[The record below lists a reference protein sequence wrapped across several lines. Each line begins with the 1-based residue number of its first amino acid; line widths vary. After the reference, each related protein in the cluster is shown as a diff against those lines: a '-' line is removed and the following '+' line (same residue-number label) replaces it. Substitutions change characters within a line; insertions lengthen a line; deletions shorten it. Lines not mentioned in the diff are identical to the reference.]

1 MAAVAP
7 ILSAG
12 VQAQNAPAPNKAPNV
27 VEIEVQYAG
36 PATVAKERLLANMR
50 TRVGQA
56 YSEQVVEEDI
66 RNLYA
71 TGNVVNVRIFGE
83 PKGDGVKVIVVL
95 QAKARVTAVEIQGAQ
110 EVKLSKIRDK
120 ISVKPGDSAS
130 EAAMEADRQKI
141 LEYYASKGF
150 TDVSVT
156 YKLDGNDKL
165 GTARV
170 LYQIQE
176 GKKTAIKAVR
186 FEGNTRFSSSELL
199 KVIKTRKYRPVLSP
213 ILKTGRVVQEQ
224 LSDDAIALRE
234 FYQNKG
240 YSDVQIREPNVNR
253 LNGKVEVVFVISEG
267 APYRVGRVSFKGG
280 RLFGQDQIEKVTKLK
295 SGAVFS
301 PAAIQADVKALQ
313 DLYGAKG
320 YVDFQAGARPSAGG
334 DHVTDITFTLEEGA
348 PAHVGRI
355 SITGNTRTKDKVIR
369 RELALA
375 PGELFN
381 TVRMEASKQRLNNL
395 NFFQKVDVYPSES
408 GDKDLRDLNVVLEEK
423 RTGSLNFGA
432 GFSSVD
438 SLLGFVE
445 LTQSNFDATNWPNF
459 TGGGQ
464 KFRTRVQYGAKR
476 QDASIGLTEPYFMDH
491 KLSLGGELF
500 YHKDEYSAS
509 AYNTERLGFELVSRK
524 PLTEFSFGRLGYRV
538 EQAKL
543 GGVSTFNSAN
553 PGEET
558 PAVTILRD
566 LGAQIK
572 SQIFTGVTYDSRDS
586 LFLTRKGERVDFS
599 TFVSGGPLGGDIQI
613 YGWNLEASKYFK
625 FKWDTILTLNG
636 QIGVVDA
643 WGTKNTAYDAKTAG
657 GKQMDESSRYVPL
670 YDRLFL
676 GGSNDLRGFK
686 YHEVGGSGKVVYN
699 NSDHEALG
707 GRSLA
712 RATVEY
718 TVPVVD
724 KVRGAFFYDAGFVN
738 EGAYDFTTSGYN
750 SDYGLGLRLDLP
762 IGPVRIDYAI
772 PSKTDSRFDNSGRGR
787 FNFNVGYQF

>member
-7 ILSAG
+7 LFSVGA
-12 VQAQNAPAPNKAPNV
+12 QAQNGQAPSKAPNV

-95 QAKARVTAVEIQGAQ
+95 HAKARVTAVDIQGAQ
-110 EVKLSKIRDK
+110 DIKLSKIREK

-150 TDVSVT
+150 TDITVN
-156 YKLDGNDKL
+156 YKLDVNDKL

-170 LYQIQE
+170 VYDIQE
-176 GKKTAIKAVR
+176 GKKTAIKVVR

-199 KVIKTRKYRPVLSP
+199 KVVKTRKYRPMLSP
-213 ILKTGRVVQEQ
+213 ILKTGRIVQDQ
-224 LSDDAIALRE
+224 LSDDAVALRE

-240 YSDVQIREPNVNR
+240 YSDVQVGAPKVNR
-253 LNGKVEVVFVISEG
+253 LNGKVEVVFVIAEG
-267 APYRVGRVSFKGG
+267 SPYKVGRISFKGAKI
-280 RLFGQDQIEKVTKLK
+280 FGDDQFEKVTKLR
-295 SGAVFS
+295 SGAVYS
-301 PAAIQADVKALQ
+301 PAAVQGDIKALQ
-313 DLYGAKG
+313 DLYGARG
-320 YVDFQAGARPSAGG
+320 YVDFQSGARTSPGG
-334 DHVTDITFTLEEGA
+334 DHVTDIVFTMEEGA

-355 SITGNTRTKDKVIR
+355 NITGNTRTKDKVVR

-395 NFFQKVDVYPSES
+395 NYFQKVDIYPSES
-408 GDKDLRDLNVVLEEK
+408 GDRDLRDLNVVLEEK

-445 LTQSNFDATNWPNF
+445 LTQSNFDAAHWPNF

-476 QDASIGLTEPYFMDH
+476 KDASISLTEPYFMDK

-500 YHKDEYSAS
+500 YHDDSYGSTLYSS
-509 AYNTERLGFELVSRK
+509 QRYGFELVSRK

-543 GGVSTFNSAN
+543 HDVTAGID
-553 PGEET
+553 T
-558 PAVTILRD
+558 PDSVVALSN
-566 LGAQIK
+566 LGAQVK

-586 LFLTRKGERVDFS
+586 LFLTRKGERLDFS

-613 YGWNLEASKYFK
+613 YGWNAEASKYFR
-625 FKWDTILTLNG
+625 FKWDTILTLNA
-636 QIGVVDA
+636 QAGVVDA
-643 WGTKNTAYDAKTAG
+643 WGTENKDYSMTG
-657 GKQMDESSRYVPL
+657 FVPL

-676 GGSNDLRGFK
+676 GGANDLRGFK
-686 YHEVGGSGKVVYN
+686 YHYVGGKGKVL
-699 NSDHEALG
+699 DKQEPIG
-707 GRSLA
+707 GKTLA
-712 RATVEY
+712 RATAEY

-724 KVRGAFFYDAGFVN
+724 KVRGAVFYDVGFVN
-738 EGAYDFTTSGYN
+738 AESYDFSYSDYN
-750 SDYGLGLRLDLP
+750 SDIGIGLRLDLP
-762 IGPVRIDYAI
+762 IGPVRIDYAVPTKRDPI
-772 PSKTDSRFDNSGRGR
+772 LNESGRGR